1 MVSIAVIPIL
11 LVIAVIPPVL
21 APDSDPAQ
29 FIQNI
34 IPSFKVACAGL
45 LLCDFIDN
53 GVILEEVGTSEISC
67 LDTGCREAGGICEV
81 DFDSVIVDTA
91 DENGVP
97 FCVCRFPAVGG
108 WFLQVDQPTLLVAG
122 AQNTAAWMIPVIVS
136 GIGIAI
142 VIARKF

>member
-1 MVSIAVIPIL
+1 MVSIALIPIL

-21 APDSDPAQ
+21 APDSDPVQ

-34 IPSFKVACAGL
+34 IPSFKVACAGIQ
-45 LLCDFIDN
+45 LCGFTGN
-53 GVILEEVGTSEISC
+53 GFDLEEVTTSEISC

-81 DFDSVIVDTA
+81 DFDSLIVNPA
-91 DENGVP
+91 NENGEP

-108 WFLQVDQPTLLVAG
+108 WFLEVDQPAILVAG
-122 AQNTAAWMIPVIVS
+122 AQNTAAWMLPVIVS
-136 GIGIAI
+136 AIGIGI

>member
-45 LLCDFIDN
+45 QLCVFN
-53 GVILEEVGTSEISC
+53 GNTVDGDVVANEISC
-67 LDTGCREAGGICEV
+67 LDTGCRDAGGICEI
-81 DFDSVIVDTA
+81 DPISVIIDTA
-91 DENGVP
+91 DENSVP

-122 AQNTAAWMIPVIVS
+122 AQNTAAWMLPVLVS
-136 GIGIAI
+136 AIGIGI

>member
-21 APDSDPAQ
+21 APDSDPVQ

-45 LLCDFIDN
+45 QLCEFFGN
-53 GVILEEVGTSEISC
+53 SVIAEVETNEISC
-67 LDTGCREAGGICEV
+67 VDTGCREAGGICEV
-81 DFDSVIVDTA
+81 DPNSVNTDVT
-91 DENGVP
+91 NGP
-97 FCVCRFPAVGG
+97 FCVCTFPAVGG
-108 WFLQVDQPTLLVAG
+108 WFLQVDTPAVLVAG
-122 AQNTAAWMIPVIVS
+122 AQMTASWMIPVIVS
-136 GIGIAI
+136 GIGFAI

>member
-21 APDSDPAQ
+21 APDSDPVQ

-34 IPSFKVACAGL
+34 IPSFKVACAQIQ
-45 LLCDFIDN
+45 LCDFISN
-53 GVILEEVGTSEISC
+53 GNDVTEAVVLNQISC
-67 LDTGCREAGGICEV
+67 LDTGCRDAGGICEV
-81 DFDSVIVDTA
+81 DPNSVNSAVT
-91 DENGVP
+91 NGP
-97 FCVCRFPAVGG
+97 ICVCRFPAVGG

-122 AQNTAAWMIPVIVS
+122 AQHTASWMIPVIVS
-136 GIGIAI
+136 AIGIGI